1 MTPAFLVDRRAVR
14 DFGDGQP
21 RRAHAG
27 KITLGRMV
35 LASRAAVTWSSTHT
49 DFQP

>member
-1 MTPAFLVDRRAVR
+1 MTPAFLVDRRAMR
-14 DFGDGQP
+14 DFGGTAS
-21 RRAHAG
+21 RAG

-35 LASRAAVTWSSTHT
+35 IASGAAVTWTWTHT

>member
-14 DFGDGQP
+14 DFGAAS
-21 RRAHAG
+21 RAG

-35 LASRAAVTWSSTHT
+35 IASRAAVTWSSTHT